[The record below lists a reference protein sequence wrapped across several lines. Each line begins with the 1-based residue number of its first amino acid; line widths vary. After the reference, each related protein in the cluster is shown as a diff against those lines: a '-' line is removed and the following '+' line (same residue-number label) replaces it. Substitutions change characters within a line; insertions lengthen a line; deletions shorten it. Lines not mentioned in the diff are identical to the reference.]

1 MLSESN
7 AIAMIAVKDIGKARK
22 FYENT
27 LGLKAVGSDCE
38 DVVTYRSGATVLNVY
53 KSDYAGTN
61 KATSVTWDVGTDM
74 EAAAKTLKDKG
85 VAFEHY
91 DMPDMKLNGDVYVA
105 EAMKVA
111 WFKDPDGNIL
121 SLVGR

>member
-7 AIAMIAVKDIGKARK
+7 AVAMIAVKDIGKARK

-27 LGLKAVGSDCE
+27 LGLKAVGTE
-38 DVVTYRSGATVLNVY
+38 GEEVVTYRSGATVLNVY
-53 KSDYAGTN
+53 RSDFAGTN
-61 KATSVTWDVGTDM
+61 KATSVVWDVGTDV
-74 EAAAKTLKDKG
+74 EETAKTLKDKG

-91 DMPDMKLNGDVYVA
+91 DMPGLKQKGDVYID